1 MDHRSIEDSDL
12 VEAYVTGRL
21 GAAERAGFEAHLVDC
36 PDCLDRVEAAQGLD
50 AGLRALA
57 PPPVT
62 APAEGRRSRWSAT
75 AGWALAA
82 AVAALL
88 ALGWGFS
95 ERSRLEQAVETE
107 RAARSAAEARARE
120 LAQHPPAPAE
130 PVAPVASR
138 SLSPPGPVPVLTLVA
153 TRGASLPTLELRQ
166 DGPVVLSVERESPPL
181 FVRYQVRLS
190 REGGGAVLDGLFPPS
205 SRDAVALAVNGSLLP
220 AGTYA
225 LALEGET
232 AAGRRVQ
239 LPGHRFRVVR

>member
-21 GAAERAGFEAHLVDC
+21 GTTERADFEAHLVDC
-36 PDCLDRVEAAQGLD
+36 PDCLDRVEAAQGLA
-50 AGLRALA
+50 AGLRALG

-62 APAEGRRSRWSAT
+62 APAEQRRGRWSAT

-82 AVAALL
+82 SVAALL
-88 ALGWGFS
+88 ALGWGVT

-120 LAQHPPAPAE
+120 LAQHPPEPAP
-130 PVAPVASR
+130 PVATRPT
-138 SLSPPGPVPVLTLVA
+138 SPAGPIPVLTLVA
-153 TRGASLPTLELRQ
+153 TRGAELPTLEVRQ
-166 DGPVVLSVERESPPL
+166 DGPVVLSVERESPPR
-181 FVRYQVRLS
+181 FVRYQVQIS

-205 SRDAVALAVNGSLLP
+205 SRDALVLALDGSLLP

-225 LALEGET
+225 LTLVGET
-232 AAGRRVQ
+232 ASGRRVQ